1 MIAWGL
7 VLTGGLML
15 LTPGYLDPYAP
26 VNGLTL
32 IGLVLVVVGM
42 FRFTRGPSV

>member
-1 MIAWGL
+1 MAWALVIA
-7 VLTGGLML
+7 GGLAV

-32 IGLVLVVVGM
+32 LGLSLLATGFWFAVK
-42 FRFTRGPSV
+42 RG